1 MIKNLQEVQDCVR
14 FKDKLH
20 IIIDEEVIKSLNSSY
35 SEDLF
40 SPIYK
45 RIFENFAKKEKIN
58 VTVLLNK
65 KIKGFSKS
73 EMDFVLKTKF
83 VPEELLEDTEYQK
96 IYIGYEKAYLKLFKK
111 TEIATLGV
119 GITEEKLR
127 KQYKILVSKGQ
138 FELFLTE
145 TNNLYL

>member
-1 MIKNLQEVQDCVR
+1 MLKNLQAVQDCVR
-14 FKDKLH
+14 FKDKLQ

-45 RIFENFAKKEKIN
+45 RIFENFAKKEKIRL
-58 VTVLLNK
+58 TVLLNK

-73 EMDFVLKTKF
+73 EINFILKNKF
-83 VPEELLEDTEYQK
+83 KPEEIITEEEYQTV
-96 IYIGYEKAYLKLFKK
+96 YIGYEKTYLKLFRK
-111 TEIATLGV
+111 TEISTV
-119 GITEEKLR
+119 GIGITDEKLR
-127 KQYKILVSKGQ
+127 KLYKILVTKGQ
-138 FELFLTE
+138 FETFLTE